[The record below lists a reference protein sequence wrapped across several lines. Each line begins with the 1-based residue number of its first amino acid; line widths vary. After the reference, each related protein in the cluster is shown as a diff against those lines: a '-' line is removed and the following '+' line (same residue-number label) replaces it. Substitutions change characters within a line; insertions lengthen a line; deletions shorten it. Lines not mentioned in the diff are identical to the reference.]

1 MHKDISHRTA
11 HADADSVTDTPREIS
26 PCARPWVAHG
36 GNLGDAVKRY
46 GFARDAWLDLSTG
59 INPHGYPAPPVS
71 AQAWQRL
78 PDDDD
83 GLNQLAARHYGAAHA
98 LAVAGSQ
105 AVIRALP
112 ALLDHNLN
120 ARRITAP
127 VTAHMTGIATLTYGE
142 YLPAFQRAGHRVLRY
157 TCSEAEYAAGEMPR
171 EITRTQ
177 TRTQTKSQTR
187 LQSGSQAQTQA
198 DFVLSAHQALPAEL
212 LHLVVVNPN
221 NPTTTLFPREV
232 LLDWHS
238 QLAARGGSLIVD
250 EAFSD
255 ATPGY
260 SVAPEAKQAG
270 LIVLRSIGK
279 FFGLAG
285 ARAGFVLAH
294 PTCLAQLRAELGP
307 WTLSGPARAVVR
319 SALLD
324 ARWQQATQAQL
335 SQDGARLLQLLCR
348 HGFEASGTPLFAW
361 LPHRQAAALQE
372 RLAQHAI
379 WVRLFDSPASL
390 RLGLPASEADWQR
403 LDTALRDCADLASTS
418 AP

>member
-1 MHKDISHRTA
+1 MHDDKTHHPTNA
-11 HADADSVTDTPREIS
+11 GADDMTDTPRDIAHT
-26 PCARPWVAHG
+26 ARPWVAHG
-36 GNLGDAVKRY
+36 GNLSEAVKRY

-59 INPHGYPAPPVS
+59 INPHGYPVPPTS

-78 PDDDD
+78 PNDDD
-83 GLNQLAARHYGAAHA
+83 GLNELAARHYGATHA

-112 ALLDHNLN
+112 ELLNHNWN
-120 ARRITAP
+120 AQQMAAP
-127 VTAHMTGIATLTYGE
+127 VTAHRTAYATGIATLTYGE

-157 TCSEAEYAAGEMPR
+157 TSGPESATE
-171 EITRTQ
+171 
-177 TRTQTKSQTR
+177 
-187 LQSGSQAQTQA
+187 LQIHSQA
-198 DFVLSAHQALPAEL
+198 DFVLSPDHALPAEL
-212 LHLVVVNPN
+212 RHLVVVNPN
-221 NPTTTLFPREV
+221 NPTTTLFSREV
-232 LLDWHS
+232 ILDWHA

-260 SVAPEAKQAG
+260 SVAPEANRTG

-294 PTCLAQLRAELGP
+294 PAWLAQLRAELGP
-307 WTLSGPARAVVR
+307 WTLSGPAREAVR

-324 ARWQQATQAQL
+324 DRWQQATQAQL
-335 SQDGARLLQLLCR
+335 GQDGARLVQLLSR
-348 HGFEASGTPLFAW
+348 HGFKARGTPLFAW
-361 LPHRQAAALQE
+361 LPHGQAAALQE
-372 RLAQHAI
+372 RLARHVI
-379 WVRLFDSPASL
+379 WVRLIESPPSL

-403 LDTALRDCADLASTS
+403 LDTALRDCADLVPAT

>member
-1 MHKDISHRTA
+1 MHDDKTHHPTNA
-11 HADADSVTDTPREIS
+11 EADDMTDTPRDI
-26 PCARPWVAHG
+26 AHTTRPWVAHG
-36 GNLGDAVKRY
+36 GNLSEAVQRY

-83 GLNQLAARHYGAAHA
+83 GLNELAARHYGATYA

-112 ALLDHNLN
+112 ALLQHSPN
-120 ARRITAP
+120 ASRLMAHGTAR
-127 VTAHMTGIATLTYGE
+127 VTGIATLTYGE
-142 YLPAFQRAGHRVLRY
+142 YLPAFQRAGHRILRY
-157 TCSEAEYAAGEMPR
+157 TCIETERAAR
-171 EITRTQ
+171 ETELPSAQHEILQTHLQ
-177 TRTQTKSQTR
+177 TRPHTQS
-187 LQSGSQAQTQA
+187 QA
-198 DFVLSAHQALPAEL
+198 DFVLSADQALPAEL
-212 LHLVVVNPN
+212 HHLVVVNPN
-221 NPTTTLFPREV
+221 NPTTTLFSREV
-232 LLDWHS
+232 ILDWHA

-255 ATPGY
+255 ASPGY
-260 SVAPEAKQAG
+260 SVAQEANQTG

-294 PTCLAQLRAELGP
+294 PTWLAQLRAELGP
-307 WTLSGPARAVVR
+307 WTLSGPAREAVR

-324 ARWQQATQAQL
+324 GRWQQATQAQL
-335 SQDGARLLQLLCR
+335 SQDGARLVQLLCR
-348 HGFEASGTPLFAW
+348 HGFAARSTPLFAW
-361 LPHRQAAALQE
+361 LPHPQAAALQE
-372 RLAQHAI
+372 RLARHAI
-379 WVRLFDSPASL
+379 WVRLFDSPPSL

-403 LDTALRDCADLASTS
+403 LDTALRDCADLLPAT